1 MLVSRFSRAVVTLLL
16 LQAVCS
22 SVVAADQAPV
32 AGQLRVIVIDGDE
45 AANIVAERIAAEPVI
60 EVRDREDRKVTG
72 AVVRFLIRRT
82 ARDRVAALFS
92 NGQSEATTLTDSV
105 GRAQASAITPLESG
119 SFQID
124 VEVSYQGQTARAT
137 IRHTNYA
144 TKADAQS
151 AGAQSAQGAAA
162 GAGAAATG
170 VAAAG
175 GGLSKLAIIGI
186 VAGGAAGGA
195 AAVILS
201 KTESDPSVGR
211 VTAVT
216 ASVTNGIQAATEFT
230 FSVQVADFEPGSLT
244 YNWQFGDGATSSESA
259 PTHVYSSAGGYTV
272 AVTVSDARQAARSEM
287 SVTVH
292 TLTVTLELSQ
302 SGSAITGVESA
313 SSYVC
318 SLSGSV
324 GQGTPAVVMA
334 VPLCPSPTFLP
345 QAAHEYRLDLTP
357 DGQALRG
364 TVTYFSAGTSG
375 TFFIVV
381 HR

>member
-1 MLVSRFSRAVVTLLL
+1 
-16 LQAVCS
+16 
-22 SVVAADQAPV
+22 
-32 AGQLRVIVIDGDE
+32 
-45 AANIVAERIAAEPVI
+45 
-60 EVRDREDRKVTG
+60 
-72 AVVRFLIRRT
+72 
-82 ARDRVAALFS
+82 
-92 NGQSEATTLTDSV
+92 
-105 GRAQASAITPLESG
+105 
-119 SFQID
+119 
-124 VEVSYQGQTARAT
+124 
-137 IRHTNYA
+137 
-144 TKADAQS
+144 
-151 AGAQSAQGAAA
+151 
-162 GAGAAATG
+162 
-170 VAAAG
+170 
-175 GGLSKLAIIGI
+175 
-186 VAGGAAGGA
+186 
-195 AAVILS
+195 
-201 KTESDPSVGR
+201 
-211 VTAVT
+211 VT

-292 TLTVTLELSQ
+292 TLTGTWLVTVGAVAVTLELSQ